1 MPPLSL
7 EAIANKLVEPGK
19 GILAADESEPTIAK
33 RFASVNIANTEELRR
48 NYREMLFRAKQAMT
62 EYISGAIRTEE
73 TLKQDAADGT
83 AFVALLADADVIP
96 GIKVDRGTFPMP
108 GDTGEKI
115 TEGLDGLRQR
125 LAGYAQ
131 LGAGF
136 AKWRAVIT
144 INDIAPTRNAIR
156 ANAHALARY
165 AILCQEAGIVPV
177 VEPEVVGDGEPG
189 NHTIERCQEVT
200 GETLETVFSELRLAG
215 VDFTGMLLKPNM
227 VTPGVHATQKAS
239 IEEVAERTVQ
249 VLRSYVPASVPGIAF
264 LSGGQTDEEAT
275 AHLSAMNRISNLP
288 WRLTFSYGRALQNAA
303 LRLWLGQPDNV
314 AKAQAAFTHRAHM
327 NSLASLGRWQGDID
341 RAA

>member
-1 MPPLSL
+1 MPSMSL
-7 EAIANKLVEPGK
+7 NAIAQKLMTQGQ

-33 RFASVNIANTEELRR
+33 RFAKINLPSTLELRR
-48 NYREMLFRAKQAMT
+48 DYREMLFRSTQAMQN
-62 EYISGAIRTEE
+62 YISGVILTEE
-73 TLKQDAADGT
+73 TLEQSAADGT
-83 AFVALLADADVIP
+83 TFRAILADADVIP
-96 GIKVDRGTFPMP
+96 GIKVDRGAFPMP

-125 LAGYAQ
+125 LARYGE

-144 INDIAPTRNAIR
+144 INDIAPTRNNIR

-189 NHTIERCQEVT
+189 NHSMERCAQVT
-200 GETLETVFSELRLAG
+200 GEVLENVFKELRLAG
-215 VDFTGMLLKPNM
+215 VDLSGMLLKPNM
-227 VTPGVHATQKAS
+227 ILPGINSRERPSVD
-239 IEEVAERTVQ
+239 EVARRTVE
-249 VLRSYVPASVPGIAF
+249 VLRQQVPAAVPGIAF

-275 AHLSAMNRISNLP
+275 AHLSAMNQIEGKP
-288 WRLTFSYGRALQNAA
+288 WPLTFSYGRALQNVA
-303 LRLWLGQPDNV
+303 LRLWAGRRENFPQ
-314 AKAQAAFTHRAHM
+314 AQAAFTHRAHM
-327 NSLASLGRWQGDID
+327 NSLAALGQWTNALD